1 MSVADTQVRSPTLV
15 LHARGDAL
23 ISFDEGRAV
32 AAAIPNARFV
42 PLDGRGNILLDTEP
56 AWQQFVSAL
65 DDFLPAPPA
74 EPGKIGGLLDE
85 LTAREQEVLELV
97 AQGLDNDTIAE
108 QLNISEKTVRNQV
121 SALRSKLG
129 VTSRVQTAVRAREA
143 GFGQK
148 HRREELPIGRA
159 IFLPA
164 QLHRS

>member
-85 LTAREQEVLELV
+85 HTAREQEVLELV

-148 HRREELPIGRA
+148 TKG
-159 IFLPA
+159 
-164 QLHRS
+164 